1 MHFLSAAKPT
11 DKGMHSV
18 VLVFV
23 VGVGRS
29 EEGTTFSLMCS
40 IRGVFKSY
48 QIFCSEETL

>member
-23 VGVGRS
+23 VGVGRRGPLFPLCAVLES
-29 EEGTTFSLMCS
+29 S
-40 IRGVFKSY
+40 IQKLPDFL
-48 QIFCSEETL
+48 F